1 MRGEVEELSSGAR
14 AYGSRLGRSVTGKRH
29 LLLDQKSSSLRPDC
43 LTVRVGLPARR
54 NLACEPFWPTRTNP
68 CRRSILAT
76 SSDDGR
82 LGTLQ
87 NQAVDVGVLDRGSV
101 LGRRVLEVELQ
112 RLAEIGDRLL
122 LGVTLAG
129 HVDVEAPRDEPV
141 SSW

>member
-1 MRGEVEELSSGAR
+1 M
-14 AYGSRLGRSVTGKRH
+14 
-29 LLLDQKSSSLRPDC
+29 
-43 LTVRVGLPARR
+43 
-54 NLACEPFWPTRTNP
+54 RTNP
-68 CRRSILAT
+68 CRRRTLAT

-141 SSW
+141 VFLVDDVAQPALPAGHGRPPSARGEDTGADQSGGRVSTGPE